1 MRHVLVVAD
10 ETLVGSHVTKRI
22 HELTQVEPLDVQL
35 VVTAGPA
42 GSDADIERATENLA
56 AGLQALKTVGI
67 AAAGRVGQA
76 DPMAAIAYN
85 LKTNPA
91 VNLVVLSTGPL
102 GNSRWVAM
110 DLPHRVLRRFDVAV
124 EHIVGT
130 PLDAT
135 PTAHVAAT
143 PVKVLLVE
151 DDQHDIELAT
161 IALENLDTPVEIL
174 VARTG
179 AHAVQY
185 MAEAS
190 PRPDLVLL
198 DLKMPVMDGLT
209 MLEEFESTL
218 GLDSLNEL
226 NIVVVSSSAADTDRD
241 RAYALGAKAY
251 VIKQPDFDEFQA
263 TLKSLVDEVVEHD
276 VAKR

>member
-1 MRHVLVVAD
+1 MRHVLVIAD

-22 HELTQVEPLDVQL
+22 HELTQAEPLDVQL
-35 VVTAGPA
+35 VVTAVS
-42 GSDADIERATENLA
+42 GSYADQQRASDNLA
-56 AGLQALKTVGI
+56 GGLAALDALGI
-67 AAAGRVGQA
+67 SATGRVSES
-76 DPMAAIAYN
+76 DPMAAAAHS
-85 LKTNPA
+85 LKANPA
-91 VNLVVLSTGPL
+91 INLVVLSTGPL
-102 GNSRWVAM
+102 GNSRWLAM
-110 DLPHRVLRRFDVAV
+110 DLPHRVQRRFDVGV

-130 PLDAT
+130 PLDAA
-135 PTAHVAAT
+135 PPAHVATT

-151 DDQHDIELAT
+151 DNQDDIELAT
-161 IALENLDTPVEIL
+161 IALEGLGTPVDIL

-179 AHAVQY
+179 ANALEY

-198 DLKMPVMDGLT
+198 DLKMPVMDGLS
-209 MLEEFESTL
+209 MLEEFESKL
-218 GLDSLNEL
+218 GIDSLNEL
-226 NIVVVSSSAADTDRD
+226 NIVVVSSSAADSDKD

-263 TLKSLVDEVVEHD
+263 TLKSLVDEVLAHD

>member
-1 MRHVLVVAD
+1 M
-10 ETLVGSHVTKRI
+10 
-22 HELTQVEPLDVQL
+22 QL

-42 GSDADIERATENLA
+42 GSDADIERATENLD
-56 AGLQALKTVGI
+56 AGLQALEAVGI

-135 PTAHVAAT
+135 PTAHVATT

-161 IALENLDTPVEIL
+161 IALENLETPVEIL

-263 TLKSLVDEVVEHD
+263 TLKSLVDEVVQHD